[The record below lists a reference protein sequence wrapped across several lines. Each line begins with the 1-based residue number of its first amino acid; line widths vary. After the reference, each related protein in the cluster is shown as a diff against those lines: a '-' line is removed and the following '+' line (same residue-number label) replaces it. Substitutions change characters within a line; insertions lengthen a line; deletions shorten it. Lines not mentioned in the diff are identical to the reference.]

1 MSSSSPDAAYFIN
14 TLSWASADVQVLPG
28 ENKHISNLFFPSSSF
43 IYLFTKFWWA

>member
-28 ENKHISNLFFPSSSF
+28 ENKTHLQSVFPLLS
-43 IYLFTKFWWA
+43 IYLFIY